1 MNEMLDAK
9 LEKAKRDVT
18 EMGLH
23 SRGMLSDAVRSFC
36 ERDTML
42 ADNVYARRKQ
52 LSEMD
57 FGIEKRLL
65 RILSL
70 YQPVAC
76 DLRAIMCMYQM
87 SNSFFRIGR
96 NAKEIAKLANEMPE
110 EPHLEIAESI
120 GRMACEVDMMLESVI
135 SAFGSGD
142 VSLLHDFS
150 KRDDSIDTIY
160 RRIYNESMMNI
171 THDLSAA
178 GRSMEY
184 VLVSR
189 FLERCGDHACLM
201 AEKIIYM
208 YTGEREEIT

>member
-1 MNEMLDAK
+1 MNEMLDSRI
-9 LEKAKRDVT
+9 EKAKRDVT
-18 EMGLH
+18 ELGLH
-23 SRGMLSDAVRSFC
+23 SRGMLADAVKSFC
-36 ERDTML
+36 ERDTTL
-42 ADNVYARRKQ
+42 ADNVYERRKI
-52 LSEMD
+52 LSDMD
-57 FGIEKRLL
+57 FGIEKKLL

-76 DLRAIMCMYQM
+76 DLRAILCMYQM

-96 NAKEIAKLANEMPE
+96 NAKEIAKLSGEMPE

-120 GRMACEVDMMLESVI
+120 AKMADEVDRMIGDVI
-135 SAFGSGD
+135 LAFMDGD
-142 VSLLHDFS
+142 VSRLSDFS
-150 KRDDSIDTIY
+150 ERDDSIDTLY
-160 RRIYNESMMNI
+160 RRVYNESMMNI
-171 THDLSAA
+171 THDLRAA